1 MSWPTVSNY
10 KFMQNWLSQGTY
22 VASWQWLNWQD
33 ILFLFQ
39 HVLVCFCCHFDS
51 LSLCW
56 QWIKL
61 KVIWSDLLTL
71 WYSFFCSFIDNLQLL
86 LCFRSKWWFS
96 YPRSTIFTEERC
108 MNIVL
113 WGLQLNHCTW
123 IDRRNSYNC
132 FIIIQQCI

>member
-1 MSWPTVSNY
+1 MSWPSVSNY

-56 QWIKL
+56 QWIKGHM
-61 KVIWSDLLTL
+61 KWFVNTVIFLFL
-71 WYSFFCSFIDNLQLL
+71 FFHRL

>member
-56 QWIKL
+56 QWIKGHM
-61 KVIWSDLLTL
+61 KWFVNTVIFLFL
-71 WYSFFCSFIDNLQLL
+71 FFHRL

>member
-56 QWIKL
+56 QWIKGHM
-61 KVIWSDLLTL
+61 KWFVNTVIFLFL
-71 WYSFFCSFIDNLQLL
+71 FFHRL

-113 WGLQLNHCTW
+113 WGFQLNHCTW

>member
-56 QWIKL
+56 QWIKGHM
-61 KVIWSDLLTL
+61 KWFVNTVIFLFL
-71 WYSFFCSFIDNLQLL
+71 FFHRL

-96 YPRSTIFTEERC
+96 YQRSTIFTEERC